1 MRPGPTCSATP
12 PARCSPAWDDVTFPE
27 PEVKVLLA
35 NAGVAVP
42 RGVVAAYDDAVAK
55 PSVLADLVES
65 YGLAEPL
72 VLKGCGG
79 SLVHKSDAGAVR
91 MGVAAYELNYEAA
104 QMAVAVAETGG
115 SIDGFL
121 VEEQAQ
127 AGVELLVGVV
137 DRPPF
142 GLVAALGL
150 GGTLTEV
157 LDEVVLRLAPISR
170 ADAEAMV
177 TGFKGAELLGG
188 FRGQPPVDVDSLI
201 ELLLAVAGPDGLAA
215 HLGDHLAELE
225 CNPVIAGPNGAI
237 AVDARLVVRDTSDN
251 ERPEAQPTDFGPLF
265 APRGIAVAG
274 ASTSRPGFGNTFLA
288 AYKELG
294 WGPGKLWAVHPKAT
308 EIDGVPAVASVADI
322 DDEVDYVVGAVPA
335 AACADLVRGAAGK
348 AQFVHVISGGFR
360 EASAEGADLEDE
372 LAAVARESGVRVLG
386 PNCLGAY
393 APAGR
398 QTFLRNAPTEVGRV
412 AMISQ
417 SGGLAGDMVKGGAIR
432 GIRYTKLCT
441 VGNGVDVT
449 PGELLEWL
457 VDNPD
462 TGIIGVYLEDPRDG
476 RRLANALHKAKGHKP
491 VVMLVGG
498 RTDQG
503 RGAAVSHTG
512 ALVADH
518 RIWDALS
525 VSAGVSIVGTLEE
538 LLAAIA
544 YLQRWADAD
553 ISGDSDTLL
562 LGVGGGASVLG
573 TDAADRAGL
582 VTTAVSDHG
591 QQAVRDLGYGVGTS
605 IRNPIEIGFGPVSDP
620 DVLVKALDPILEI
633 QPYPDVVIHSN
644 VQAFFS
650 YTGDGIERL
659 FPIIETTAARHWP
672 HTRLCLVLRNLD
684 CAPPETAVRIQQT
697 CLDANLPAFTRF
709 DEAMSAVAAAKHHA
723 RNRALAG

>member
-1 MRPGPTCSATP
+1 MT
-12 PARCSPAWDDVTFPE
+12 VPE
-27 PEVKVLLA
+27 PEVKALLA
-35 NAGVAVP
+35 AAGVAVP
-42 RGVVAAYDDAVAK
+42 KAVVAAYDDAVAN
-55 PSVLADLVES
+55 PSVLADLVAAH
-65 YGLAEPL
+65 GMDEPL
-72 VLKGCGG
+72 VLKAFGTR
-79 SLVHKSDAGAVR
+79 LVHKTEVGGVR
-91 MGVAAYELNYEAA
+91 LGLAAYELNYEAA
-104 QMAVAVAETGG
+104 QMAVAVAEAGG

-121 VEEQAQ
+121 VEEQAE

-142 GLVAALGL
+142 GPVAALGL

-170 ADAEAMV
+170 ADAEEMLR
-177 TGFKGAELLGG
+177 GFKGADLLSG
-188 FRGQPPVDVDSLI
+188 FRGQSPVDVESLV
-201 ELLLAVAGPDGLAA
+201 ELLLAVAGPDGVAVE
-215 HLGDHLAELE
+215 LGGYLAELE
-225 CNPVIAGPNGAI
+225 CNPVIATPDGAI
-237 AVDARLVVRDTSDN
+237 AVDARLITR
-251 ERPEAQPTDFGPLF
+251 EAPTGAHAEPLPTDFGPLF

-274 ASTSRPGFGNTFLA
+274 ASTSRPGFGNTFLT

-294 WGPGKLWAVHPKAT
+294 WGPGTLWAVHPKAT
-308 EIDGVPAVASVADI
+308 EIDGVPAVPTVADI
-322 DDEVDYVVGAVPA
+322 DGDVDYVVGAVPA
-335 AACADLVRGAAGK
+335 AACADLVTGAAGK
-348 AQFVHVISGGFR
+348 AKFVHVISGGFR
-360 EASAEGADLEDE
+360 EASEEGTDLEE
-372 LAAVARESGVRVLG
+372 ALGAAARESGVRVLG

-441 VGNGVDVT
+441 VGNSIDVT

-457 VDNPD
+457 VDDPD
-462 TGIIGVYLEDPRDG
+462 TGIIGLYLEDPRDG
-476 RRLANALHKAKGHKP
+476 CRLIDALHKAKGQKP

-498 RTDQG
+498 RTAQG
-503 RGAAVSHTG
+503 GGAAVSHTG

-518 RIWDALS
+518 RIWDAI
-525 VSAGVSIVGTLEE
+525 SASTGVSIVGTLEE
-538 LLAAIA
+538 LLSAIA

-553 ISGDSDTLL
+553 ISGDLDTLV

-573 TDAADRAGL
+573 TDAADQAGL
-582 VTTAVSDHG
+582 VTTPVSEEG

-650 YTGDGIERL
+650 YAGDGIERL
-659 FPIIETTAARHWP
+659 FPIIETTAARNWP
-672 HTRLCLVLRNLD
+672 HTRLSLVLRNLD
-684 CAPPETAVRIQQT
+684 CAPPETAARIQQT
-697 CLDANLPAFTRF
+697 CLDANLPTFTRF
-709 DEAMSAVAAAKHHA
+709 AEAMAAVAAAKRHA

>member
-1 MRPGPTCSATP
+1 MRPEPTCSATP
-12 PARCSPAWDDVTFPE
+12 PDGCSLAWGDVIVPE
-27 PEVKVLLA
+27 PEVKALLA
-35 NAGVAVP
+35 DGGVAVP
-42 RGVVAAYDDAVAK
+42 KGVVAAYDDAVAN
-55 PSVLADLVES
+55 PSMLADLVAA
-65 YGLAEPL
+65 YGLGEPL
-72 VLKGCGG
+72 VLKGFGG
-79 SLVHKSDAGAVR
+79 SVVHKSDVGAVR

-115 SIDGFL
+115 SLDGFL
-121 VEEQAQ
+121 VEEQAE

-142 GLVAALGL
+142 GPVAALGL

-201 ELLLAVAGPDGLAA
+201 ELLLAMAGPDSLAVRFA
-215 HLGDHLAELE
+215 DYLAELE
-225 CNPVIAGPNGAI
+225 CNPVIATPSGAI
-237 AVDARLVVRDTSDN
+237 AADARLILHDALA
-251 ERPEAQPTDFGPLF
+251 EAAPQTPPTDFGPLF

-274 ASTSRPGFGNTFLA
+274 ASTSRPGFGNTFLT
-288 AYKELG
+288 AYQELG
-294 WGPGKLWAVHPKAT
+294 WGPGTLWAVHPKAT
-308 EIDGVPAVASVADI
+308 EIDGVPAVPSVAEI
-322 DDEVDYVVGAVPA
+322 DGDVDYVVGAVPA

-348 AQFVHVISGGFR
+348 ARFAHIISGGFR
-360 EASAEGADLEDE
+360 EASAEGSALEDE
-372 LAAVARESGVRVLG
+372 LAAVGRESGVRVLG

-441 VGNGVDVT
+441 VGNSVDVT

-457 VDNPD
+457 VDDPD

-476 RRLANALHKAKGHKP
+476 RRLANAMHQAKGHKP

-503 RGAAVSHTG
+503 GGAAVSHTG
-512 ALVADH
+512 ALVADD
-518 RIWDALS
+518 RIWDAI
-525 VSAGVSIVGTLEE
+525 SASTGTSIVGTLEE
-538 LLAAIA
+538 LLAAIS

-553 ISGDSDTLL
+553 ISGDPDTLV

-582 VTTAVSDHG
+582 VTTAVSDQG

-620 DVLVKALDPILEI
+620 DVLVNALDPILAV
-633 QPYPDVVIHSN
+633 QPYPDVVVHSN

-650 YTGDGIERL
+650 YAGDGIERL
-659 FPIIETTAARHWP
+659 FPIIETTAARRWP
-672 HTRLCLVLRNLD
+672 HSRLCLVLRNLD
-684 CAPPETAVRIQQT
+684 CAPPETADRIQQT
-697 CLDANLPAFTRF
+697 CLDADLPAFTRF
-709 DEAMSAVAAAKHHA
+709 DEAMAAVAAAKRHA

>member
-1 MRPGPTCSATP
+1 MT
-12 PARCSPAWDDVTFPE
+12 VPE
-27 PEVKVLLA
+27 PEVKALLA
-35 NAGVAVP
+35 DAGVVVP
-42 RGVVAAYDDAVAK
+42 KGVVAAYDDAVAN
-55 PSVLADLVES
+55 PSLLADMVAA
-65 YGLAEPL
+65 YGLSEPL
-72 VLKGCGG
+72 VLKGFGG
-79 SLVHKSDAGAVR
+79 SVVHKSDVGAVR

-104 QMAVAVAETGG
+104 QMAVAVAEAGG
-115 SIDGFL
+115 HIHGFL
-121 VEEQAQ
+121 IEEQAE
-127 AGVELLVGVV
+127 AGIELLVGVV
-137 DRPPF
+137 DRPPS
-142 GLVAALGL
+142 GPVVALGL

-177 TGFKGAELLGG
+177 AGFKGAELLGG

-201 ELLLAVAGPDGLAA
+201 ELLLAVAGPDGVAVE
-215 HLGDHLAELE
+215 LGGYLAELE
-225 CNPVIAGPNGAI
+225 CNPVIATPDGAI
-237 AVDARLVVRDTSDN
+237 AVDARLITR
-251 ERPEAQPTDFGPLF
+251 EAPTGAHAEPPPTDFGPLF

-274 ASTSRPGFGNTFLA
+274 ASTSRPGFGNTFLT

-294 WGPGKLWAVHPKAT
+294 WGPGTLWAVHPKAT
-308 EIDGVPAVASVADI
+308 EIDGVPAVPTVADI
-322 DDEVDYVVGAVPA
+322 DGDVNYVVGAVPA

-348 AQFVHVISGGFR
+348 AKFVHVISGGFR
-360 EASAEGADLEDE
+360 EASEEGTDLEE
-372 LAAVARESGVRVLG
+372 VLGAVARDSGVRVLG

-441 VGNGVDVT
+441 VGNSIDVT

-457 VDNPD
+457 VDDPD
-462 TGIIGVYLEDPRDG
+462 TGIIGLYLEDPRDG
-476 RRLANALHKAKGHKP
+476 RRLYNALHKAKGRKP
-491 VVMLVGG
+491 AVMLVGG
-498 RTDQG
+498 RTAQG
-503 RGAAVSHTG
+503 GAAAVSHTG

-518 RIWDALS
+518 RIWDAI
-525 VSAGVSIVGTLEE
+525 SASTGVSIVGTLEE
-538 LLAAIA
+538 LLSAIA

-553 ISGDSDTLL
+553 ISGDLDTLV

-573 TDAADRAGL
+573 TDAADQAGL
-582 VTTAVSDHG
+582 VTTPVSDQG

-620 DVLVKALDPILEI
+620 DVLVKALDPILET

-650 YTGDGIERL
+650 YAGDGIERL
-659 FPIIETTAARHWP
+659 FPIIETTAARAWP
-672 HTRLCLVLRNLD
+672 HTRLSLVLRNLD
-684 CAPPETAVRIQQT
+684 CAPPETAARIQQT

-709 DEAMSAVAAAKHHA
+709 AEAMAAVAAAKRHA
-723 RNRALAG
+723 HNRDLVG

>member
-1 MRPGPTCSATP
+1 MI
-12 PARCSPAWDDVTFPE
+12 VPE
-27 PEVKVLLA
+27 PEVKELLLEV
-35 NAGVAVP
+35 GVAVP
-42 RGVVAAYDDAVAK
+42 KGISVGFADAVAQ
-55 PSVLADLVES
+55 PSVLAAAAEAEGLV
-65 YGLAEPL
+65 GPL
-72 VLKGCGG
+72 VLKGWGG
-79 SLVHKSDAGAVR
+79 GLVHKSDLGAVR
-91 MGVAAYELNYEAA
+91 LGLAPYELDYEAST
-104 QMAVAVAETGG
+104 MAAEAAAAGVRL
-115 SIDGFL
+115 DGFL
-121 VEEQAQ
+121 VEEQAD

-142 GLVAALGL
+142 GPVAALGL

-170 ADAEAMV
+170 ADAEEMV
-177 TGFKGAELLGG
+177 RGFKGAELLSG
-188 FRGQPPVDVDSLI
+188 FRGESPVGVDSLI
-201 ELLLAVAGPDGLAA
+201 ELLLAVAGPDGLVEQ
-215 HLGDHLAELE
+215 LGERLVELE
-225 CNPVIAGPNGAI
+225 CNPVIAGPDGAI
-237 AVDARLVVRDTSDN
+237 AVDARLVTRKA
-251 ERPEAQPTDFGPLF
+251 PEGAETEAPPTDFGPLF

-274 ASTSRPGFGNTFLA
+274 ASTSRPGFGNTFLT

-294 WGPGKLWAVHPKAT
+294 WGPGTLWAVHPKAT
-308 EIDGVPAVASVADI
+308 EIDGVPAVPTVADI
-322 DDEVDYVVGAVPA
+322 HGDVDYVVGAVPA

-348 AQFVHVISGGFR
+348 AKFVHVISGGFR
-360 EASAEGADLEDE
+360 EASAEGTDLEE
-372 LAAVARESGVRVLG
+372 ALGAVARETGVRVLG

-441 VGNGVDVT
+441 VGNSIDVT
-449 PGELLEWL
+449 PGELMEWL
-457 VDNPD
+457 VNDPD
-462 TGIIGVYLEDPRDG
+462 TGIVGLYLEDPRDG
-476 RRLANALHKAKGHKP
+476 RRLYDALHEAKGRKP

-498 RTDQG
+498 RTTQG
-503 RGAAVSHTG
+503 GGAAVSHTG

-518 RIWDALS
+518 RIWDAI
-525 VSAGVSIVGTLEE
+525 SASTGVSIVGTLEE
-538 LLAAIA
+538 LLSAIA

-553 ISGDSDTLL
+553 VSGDLDTLV

-573 TDAADRAGL
+573 TDAADQAGL
-582 VTTAVSDHG
+582 VTTPVSDQG

-620 DVLVKALDPILEI
+620 DVLVKALDPILEV

-644 VQAFFS
+644 IQAFFS
-650 YTGDGIERL
+650 YAGDGIERL
-659 FPIIETTAARHWP
+659 FPIIETTAARAWP
-672 HTRLCLVLRNLD
+672 HTRLSLVLRNLD
-684 CAPPETAVRIQQT
+684 CAAPDIAARIQQT

-709 DEAMSAVAAAKHHA
+709 AEAMAAIAAAKRHA